1 MIVFEEVLDRAVSL
15 DASDIHLRVG
25 LPPILRVDGALTD
38 LGEELLFTFQEIQL
52 GRKRS
57 DALRGMARRV
67 RQVDLTAT
75 LNSIVQAEELG
86 VSIAQLLRIQGDT
99 QRAKRFAMAEKQANE
114 APVKIIIPVVL
125 FILPAVFIILM
136 GPLIKMTLDQMR

>member
-1 MIVFEEVLDRAVSL
+1 MTTTLAFAARCSARMYG
-15 DASDIHLRVG
+15 HLPSR
-25 LPPILRVDGALTD
+25 
-38 LGEELLFTFQEIQL
+38 
-52 GRKRS
+52 
-57 DALRGMARRV
+57 
-67 RQVDLTAT
+67 RQVDLSAT